1 MTDAT
6 TSPRAVLERAHR
18 TLAEHDVDGF
28 ADLFA
33 ADGVLESPFAR
44 PGAPRQVAGRET
56 IRAQMRARGEAA
68 HASGVRLLGFEYQA
82 VHETADPEVIVAEFR
97 EELVFGDQRRWLP
110 FIQVLRVR
118 DGEIVTFRDYVDNLG
133 VADATSALPDLRA
146 ALMGPP
152 SHEIENRSA
161 AR

>member
-33 ADGVLESPFAR
+33 ADGVLEAPFTR
-44 PGAPRQVAGRET
+44 PGAPRWVVGRET
-56 IRAQMRARGEAA
+56 IRTEMRTRGEAA
-68 HASGVRLLGFEYQA
+68 HAAGVRLLGFEYQA
-82 VHETADPEVIVAEFR
+82 VHVTADPEVIVAEFR
-97 EELVFGDQRRWLP
+97 EELAFGDQRRWLP
-110 FIQVLRVR
+110 FVQVLRVR
-118 DGEIVTFRDYVDNLG
+118 GGEIVTFRDYVDNLG
-133 VADATSALPDLRA
+133 VAEATSGMPGLRA